1 MRGILCGST
10 VRTNEEYKEV
20 IKSRMK
26 IMVVIIIVG
35 IITAAVGFLS
45 EFYFHVPINEHMLG
59 VYSGIGVGLFVV
71 GTMLFIKNRLM
82 LNNDEKLKESR
93 LNNTDERNQEI
104 SNKAFRIASYTML
117 AALYAVALV
126 GGLFY
131 PILAEVLFFL
141 VCVFVL
147 TYTISFKYYNNKM

>member
-10 VRTNEEYKEV
+10 ARTNEEYKEV

-35 IITAAVGFLS
+35 IITAVVGFS
-45 EFYFHVPINEHMLG
+45 AEFYFDVSINEHMLG
-59 VYSGIGVGLFVV
+59 VYSGIGVGLFVA
-71 GTMLFIKNRLM
+71 GTMLLIKNRLL

-93 LNNTDERNQEI
+93 LNNTDERNREI

-131 PILAEVLFFL
+131 PILAEILLFL
-141 VCVFVL
+141 ACVFVL
-147 TYTISFKYYNNKM
+147 TYAISFKYYNNKM